1 MNFPPKFIQDFLIV
15 GVAQANPR
23 SATIPTDMMTTDM
36 EEALIE
42 ELKLLGWHE
51 L

>member
-1 MNFPPKFIQDFLIV
+1 MQRAAGP
-15 GVAQANPR
+15 
-23 SATIPTDMMTTDM
+23 TPTDTTTTDM